1 MNLHLT
7 GHHLQI
13 TPAIREHVAHKLE
26 KIIGHFDH
34 VIDINII
41 MTVEKLQH
49 TVEATVHLS
58 GKEIFCETHGE
69 DMYVAI
75 DHLIGKLDRAI
86 LKHKGKNI
94 AHRHDTAPI
103 KHQPTD
109 TPIDAE

>member
-26 KIIGHFDH
+26 KITGHFDH
-34 VIDINII
+34 VIDVNVI

-49 TVEATVHLS
+49 KVEATVHLS
-58 GKEIFCETHGE
+58 GKEIFCEAHGE

-86 LKHKGKNI
+86 LKHKGKNL
-94 AHRHDTAPI
+94 AHRHDAAPI
-103 KHQPTD
+103 KHQPTN
-109 TPIDAE
+109 

>member
-7 GHHLQI
+7 GQHLQI

-26 KIIGHFDH
+26 KITGHFDH
-34 VIDINII
+34 VIDINVV
-41 MTVEKLQH
+41 MTVEKLAH

-58 GKEIFCETHGE
+58 GKEIFCETQGE

-94 AHRHDTAPI
+94 AHRHDAAPI

-109 TPIDAE
+109 ADAE

>member
-13 TPAIREHVAHKLE
+13 TPAIRDHVAHKLE
-26 KIIGHFDH
+26 KITAHFDH
-34 VIDINII
+34 VIDVNVI

-49 TVEATVHLS
+49 KVEATVHLR
-58 GKEIFCETHGE
+58 GKEIFCEVRDA

-86 LKHKGKNI
+86 LKHKEKNI
-94 AHRHDTAPI
+94 AHRHDAAPI
-103 KHQPTD
+103 KHQPTN
-109 TPIDAE
+109 